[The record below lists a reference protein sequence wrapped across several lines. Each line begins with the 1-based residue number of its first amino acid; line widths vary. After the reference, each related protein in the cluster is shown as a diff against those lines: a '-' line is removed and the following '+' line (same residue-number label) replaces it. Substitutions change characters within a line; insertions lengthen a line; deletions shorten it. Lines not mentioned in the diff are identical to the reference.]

1 MTHVCHAAPTM
12 LWHTRLWRG
21 DTNGYT
27 IPEPLSLK
35 VVHSGEAIIG
45 GAGDGDD
52 LDVPLCSSGV
62 ERASATGGKAPLADP
77 RPCGPSSARLRRCA
91 PALSEPQLRLE
102 RLEGWRLRDVR
113 LR

>member
-52 LDVPLCSSGV
+52 LDVPLCGAIEEGVGRGCAHFSCGSSKV
-62 ERASATGGKAPLADP
+62 I
-77 RPCGPSSARLRRCA
+77 GPQHSITLSLIHI
-91 PALSEPQLRLE
+91 SEPTRRTPISYAVFCL
-102 RLEGWRLRDVR
+102 
-113 LR
+113 